1 MAPKAPRSTAT
12 GSPQSGGPGVR
23 TSLTPKRQ
31 REASDI
37 AAFMGRQ
44 LRALRRRAASG
55 DLEAMR
61 AFVSV
66 QVALKVEMRLAALA
80 LHYQADYSWTEI
92 GWAAGITKQ
101 SPQER
106 WGS

>member
-1 MAPKAPRSTAT
+1 MAPKAPRSVPARPPQNG
-12 GSPQSGGPGVR
+12 GSGVR
-23 TSLTPKRQ
+23 KVLTPKHQ

-37 AAFMGRQ
+37 AEFMGRQ

-61 AFVSV
+61 AFVSIE
-66 QVALKVEMRLAALA
+66 VALKIEMRLAALA
-80 LHYQADYSWTEI
+80 LHDQADYSWTEI
-92 GWAAGITKQ
+92 GWAAGMRKQ
-101 SPQER
+101 SAQER